1 LLDYPKG
8 SGSCVDLFQQD
19 FFLLIIFG
27 EAPFMTSFHIPIRR
41 ALICSILTIAS
52 ALLIVGCSP
61 PWQHTNTANASNLGS
76 KPTAQQVLSAI
87 QKNFRQVSSFHVTM
101 KVDNLGTSSGSQ
113 IQIRSADGDVIM
125 PDKVKAQANVLFS
138 GQPVTVKLISIGN
151 IQYLTDPITGQW
163 RVVKGVL
170 NASTLTNPDT
180 GLISLSSKL
189 QNVTVP
195 TDDIVN
201 GVPCWRVNG
210 LLDAKYL
217 AFLTGGGVP
226 SGTMLQT
233 SICAGKSDGL
243 PYQLS
248 VMGQAA
254 KSDTSQTSRIFNISG
269 YNEHTVISAPQI

>member
-1 LLDYPKG
+1 
-8 SGSCVDLFQQD
+8 
-19 FFLLIIFG
+19 
-27 EAPFMTSFHIPIRR
+27 
-41 ALICSILTIAS
+41 
-52 ALLIVGCSP
+52 
-61 PWQHTNTANASNLGS
+61 
-76 KPTAQQVLSAI
+76 
-87 QKNFRQVSSFHVTM
+87 M

-180 GLISLSSKL
+180 GIISLSSKL
-189 QNVTVP
+189 QNVTGP
-195 TDDIVN
+195 TNDTVN
-201 GVPCWRVNG
+201 GISCWRVNG

-217 AFLTGGGVP
+217 AFLTGGGAP
-226 SGTMLQT
+226 AGTMLQT
-233 SICAGKSDGL
+233 SVCAGQSDGL

-248 VMGQAA
+248 VVGQAA
-254 KSDTSQTSRIFNISG
+254 KSDTSQTSRTFNISS
-269 YNEHTVISAPQI
+269 YNEHTVISAPQM

>member
-1 LLDYPKG
+1 
-8 SGSCVDLFQQD
+8 
-19 FFLLIIFG
+19 
-27 EAPFMTSFHIPIRR
+27 MTSFHISTRR
-41 ALICSILTIAS
+41 AMLCFILTFAS
-52 ALLIVGCSP
+52 ALLIVGCTP
-61 PWQHTNTANASNLGS
+61 PWQHSSTAVASNLGQ
-76 KPTAQQVLSAI
+76 KPTAQQLLTTI
-87 QKNFRQVSSFHVTM
+87 QKNFRTVSSFHVIM
-101 KVDNLGTSSGSQ
+101 KVDNLGTTSGSQ

-180 GLISLSSKL
+180 GIISLTSKL
-189 QNVTVP
+189 QNVTGP

-210 LLDAKYL
+210 SLGAKYL

-226 SGTMLQT
+226 AGSMLQT
-233 SICAGKSDGL
+233 SVCVGQSDGL

-248 VMGQAA
+248 VVGQAA

-269 YNEHTVISAPQI
+269 YNEHITITAPQI